1 MQKDLIFK
9 IDTLIE
15 MSKSTSNIDTLKA
28 ELEEINE
35 EIELKKRELEEQKK
49 SMQDEKYVKAS
60 DRIIDENIK
69 VSLELKIR
77 KLESSQKELESAL
90 KSSLKEEDET
100 HKKLNDLQDKIA
112 KLNRLIETLKE
123 KLASIKN
130 DSESSEYYKNLISE
144 QEKKKN
150 KTEVEEKMVAEEY
163 RKAVENLSNLTTKV
177 EDGKQKID
185 SEKAKLKDTEANLA
199 SNISY
204 IDTNLKKEDEKH
216 LEELENKLEALEQ
229 RKEEIQIDA
238 VMIGSEAK
246 ELLIED
252 DRMGCFLK
260 IKELVNLLKK
270 NPYMDIASS
279 QELARVLQEEEER
292 AIRERDIFAADL
304 ENKRYDGNDTPVI
317 LEREKYLEQQ
327 KIELEKELIE
337 CQNKIRKIDMEKV
350 RILNS
355 LLSSANQ
362 ISENLRKE
370 LAENKQV
377 MEANMEN
384 ATPRKKA
391 ILIAAYNKKEE
402 ELSVVQKIIESYETE
417 MQDLMKQSQ
426 MIEENEIQA
435 IQTKMTKIAEDLK
448 DIHKKTMISS
458 KTKDVLAVE
467 NDKTRLKELTDRVK
481 EINTIK
487 KFSQTP
493 SEIYDEVEMILGSFI
508 TNQEIDEE
516 PKPVIEE
523 PENTLMNN
531 FRIATEPENDKDTYN
546 RSEKNKDVLIEESQ
560 EESKENDNSINWF
573 ETPVE
578 ENVAITPIDMNIES
592 INTPVEETPNIGPTL
607 NVETPLDFQE
617 SAPTDF
623 VMDSFNTPLND
634 VSSTKENTILEPN
647 ITLEPTKEIE
657 PINMD
662 EIIPLGT
669 IDNTPLKERWKVI
682 HVEPLESTTTTPK
695 EPTLSSEDVMISDFK
710 DEDYVDF
717 NTLLDGGNV

>member
-695 EPTLSSEDVMISDFK
+695 EPTVSSEDVMISDFK

>member
-426 MIEENEIQA
+426 MIEENELQA

-592 INTPVEETPNIGPTL
+592 INTPVEETPNIGPSL

>member
-1 MQKDLIFK
+1 
-9 IDTLIE
+9 
-15 MSKSTSNIDTLKA
+15 
-28 ELEEINE
+28 
-35 EIELKKRELEEQKK
+35 
-49 SMQDEKYVKAS
+49 
-60 DRIIDENIK
+60 
-69 VSLELKIR
+69 
-77 KLESSQKELESAL
+77 
-90 KSSLKEEDET
+90 
-100 HKKLNDLQDKIA
+100 
-112 KLNRLIETLKE
+112 
-123 KLASIKN
+123 
-130 DSESSEYYKNLISE
+130 
-144 QEKKKN
+144 
-150 KTEVEEKMVAEEY
+150 
-163 RKAVENLSNLTTKV
+163 
-177 EDGKQKID
+177 
-185 SEKAKLKDTEANLA
+185 
-199 SNISY
+199 
-204 IDTNLKKEDEKH
+204 
-216 LEELENKLEALEQ
+216 
-229 RKEEIQIDA
+229 
-238 VMIGSEAK
+238 
-246 ELLIED
+246 
-252 DRMGCFLK
+252 MGCFLK

-592 INTPVEETPNIGPTL
+592 INTPVEETPNIGPSL

>member
-516 PKPVIEE
+516 PKPVIKE

-695 EPTLSSEDVMISDFK
+695 EPTVSSEDVMISDFK

>member
-185 SEKAKLKDTEANLA
+185 SEKVKLKDTEANLA

-391 ILIAAYNKKEE
+391 ILIAAYDKKEE

-695 EPTLSSEDVMISDFK
+695 EPTVSSEDVMISDFK

>member
-617 SAPTDF
+617 SNPTDF

-634 VSSTKENTILEPN
+634 VPSTMENTILEPN

-695 EPTLSSEDVMISDFK
+695 EPTVSSEDVMISDFK

>member
-560 EESKENDNSINWF
+560 EESKENDNTINWF

-578 ENVAITPIDMNIES
+578 ENVAITPIDMNIET

-669 IDNTPLKERWKVI
+669 IDNPPLKERWKVI

-695 EPTLSSEDVMISDFK
+695 EPTVSSEDVMISDFK

>member
-592 INTPVEETPNIGPTL
+592 INTPVEETP
-607 NVETPLDFQE
+607 LDFQE

-695 EPTLSSEDVMISDFK
+695 EPTVSSEDVMISDFK